1 MGKIRTFFCAS
12 LAVFMCAGAFGA
24 STGLVPKKADSVAKR
39 DASTSTTSMGASLL
53 PTALG
58 LVSNVMQLSQQQKA
72 LTAECEPTAREL
84 NFVNSMIKEWA
95 NAGGANPFLS
105 SSGIRACVPPENYAD
120 SVRYS
125 GTGVAIDNS
134 AICWDSFKESEAHN
148 AVWAGYPKAA
158 VAEYCTDGTD
168 SISGCSSNNR
178 KKVTNMWTLF
188 EMIDFENKDYTR
200 GEATQAAALLQKA
213 ANCSGTKLSAKRLET
228 FGGFITG
235 TISNLGQPTNTGSIM
250 NAVSSIV
257 GQKGIG
263 NIGGIATVAA
273 QFLDK

>member
-1 MGKIRTFFCAS
+1 MGIFRSFFCVG
-12 LAVFMCAGAFGA
+12 LLIFGCADAFGA
-24 STGLVPKKADSVAKR
+24 MNTLVPKKADSVAKR
-39 DASTSTTSMGASLL
+39 EASTSTTATGASLL
-53 PTALG
+53 PTAMN
-58 LVSNVMQLSQQQKA
+58 LVGSVMQLNQQQKA
-72 LTAECEPTAREL
+72 LAAECEPTTGEL
-84 NFVNSMIKEWA
+84 NFVNNLIKEWA
-95 NAGGANPFLS
+95 IAGGANPFVS
-105 SSGIRACVPPENYAD
+105 STGIRVCGANESYAD

-125 GTGVAIDNS
+125 GVGVTVDSS
-134 AICWDSFKESEAHN
+134 AICWDSFREAEAHN
-148 AVWAGYPKAA
+148 AIWAGYPKAA
-158 VAEYCTDGTD
+158 IAEYCADGTD
-168 SISGCSSNNR
+168 NISGCGRNNR

-188 EMIDFENKDYTR
+188 EMINFENKDYTR

-228 FGGFITG
+228 FGNFITG
-235 TISNLGQPTNTGSIM
+235 TISNVGQPTNTGSIM